1 MIAKPDR
8 SPMPAEPIVILGT
21 GMAAL
26 GAASRLADEGR
37 PTVLVDANPYPGGH
51 TATFDV
57 GGGFLFD
64 DGPHVSFT
72 KDKAFADVLAAN
84 VDGRFQE
91 IEARIDNYWHGARI
105 THPVQMHLHGLPTDL
120 VVDILRDF
128 VAVHQGDPKEVRDYE
143 TWLRAAYGDTFAETF
158 PLVYGRKYHTTT
170 MDHLTTDWLG
180 PRMYQPT
187 FEEILRGALAPTDS
201 AVHYV
206 TSFRYP
212 TDGGFQAYL
221 RPWLERFDIRLGR
234 RVVTIDPTERTV
246 EFTDGSWLRYDRLI
260 SSVALPDLIPLVS
273 ATPPSVLA
281 AARRLSFTSA
291 VIVNLGVAR
300 DHISDAQI
308 TYVYDEDI
316 IFPRLNFPYLLSPN
330 VVPPGASSIQ
340 AELYFSDRYRPLT
353 VAPEALIDVVVA
365 DLRRMGILRPD
376 DRLLARDARLV
387 RYANVIY
394 DHDRAPA
401 VATVHEFLSEIGVAR
416 CGRYGNWDHAWTD
429 ESFMSGQRAAEWS
442 LANAARA

>member
-1 MIAKPDR
+1 
-8 SPMPAEPIVILGT
+8 MPAETILILGT

-26 GAASRLADEGR
+26 GAASRLADDGR
-37 PTVLVDANPYPGGH
+37 PAVLVDANPYPGGH

-72 KDKAFADVLAAN
+72 KDAGFADALAAN
-84 VDGRFQE
+84 VDGRFQQV
-91 IEARIDNYWHGARI
+91 EARIDNYWHGMRI
-105 THPVQMHLHGLPTDL
+105 AHPVQMHLHGLPTDL

-128 VAVHQGDPKEVRDYE
+128 VAVHDSGEKEVGDYE

-158 PLVYGRKYHTTT
+158 PMVYGRKYHTTT
-170 MDHLTTDWLG
+170 MDRLTTDWLG
-180 PRMYQPT
+180 PRMYRPS

-212 TDGGFQAYL
+212 THGGFQAYL
-221 RPWLERFDIRLGR
+221 QPWLERFDIRLGR
-234 RVVTIDPTERTV
+234 RVVALDPVARTV
-246 EFTDGSWLRYDRLI
+246 GFADGSSLRYDRLI
-260 SSVALPDLIPLVS
+260 SSVPLPELIPLI
-273 ATPPSVLA
+273 AGAPPTVLA
-281 AARRLSFTSA
+281 AAERLSFSSA
-291 VIVNLGVAR
+291 VMVNLGVAR
-300 DHISDAQI
+300 DDISEAQI
-308 TYVYDEDI
+308 TYVYDEEI
-316 IFPRLNFPYLLSPN
+316 IFPRLNFPHLLSPN
-330 VVPPGASSIQ
+330 LVPPGASSIQ

-353 VAPEALIDVVVA
+353 VAPDALIDVVVD
-365 DLRRMGILRPD
+365 DLRRMGILRAD

-394 DHDRAPA
+394 DHDRGAA
-401 VATVHEFLSEIGVAR
+401 VAAIHEFLAEIGVAW

-429 ESFMSGQRAAEWS
+429 ESFMSGQRAADWS
-442 LANAARA
+442 LANAPSA